1 MKNMSVLITGTGLY
15 TPSQVISNDELV
27 ESYNKYVDSYNL
39 ENDEAIKSGDL
50 EALVHSDSDFIKKV
64 SGIEQRFVLDK
75 EGILDP
81 KRMRPNLKERPNEEV
96 SIQAE
101 IAIDA
106 CKQAMD
112 KAGRSSDDIDAVIC
126 GCANLQRAYPAIAIE
141 VQECLNIEGYAYDMN
156 VACSSSTFAIQNAY
170 NDIQSGVAERILVV
184 NPDICT
190 GHLNFRDRDGH
201 FIFGDACTSVLL
213 EKNTGNPQSNA
224 FEILGTKLKTK
235 FSNNIR
241 NNFGFL
247 NKPENSDNEAPDKLF
262 IQNGRKVY
270 KDVVPM
276 VEGHI
281 KKHLEELNLQ
291 VSNISRLWLH
301 QANLNMN
308 ESISKRILGRDA
320 SDKEMPIVLNEY
332 ANTSSAGSIIA
343 FHKNNADVNKGEVGV
358 ICSFGAGYSVGSVVL
373 RKL

>member
-1 MKNMSVLITGTGLY
+1 MSVLITGSGLY
-15 TPSQVISNDELV
+15 TPKESISNEELV
-27 ESYNKYVDSYNL
+27 ASYNSYVDKYNSQNKKSINSGEL
-39 ENDEAIKSGDL
+39 EP
-50 EALVHSDSDFIKKV
+50 LVHSNSDFIKKV

-75 EGILDP
+75 DGILDP
-81 KRMRPNLKERPNEEV
+81 ERMRPNLEERSNEEI

-101 IAIDA
+101 ISIDA
-106 CKQAMD
+106 CRQALEN
-112 KAGRSSDDIDAVIC
+112 AGRSAKDIDAVIC
-126 GCANLQRAYPAIAIE
+126 GCANLQRAYPAVSIE
-141 VQECLNIEGYAYDMN
+141 IQEALGIEGYAYDMN
-156 VACSSSTFAIQNAY
+156 VACSSSTFAIQNAC

-213 EKNTGNPQSNA
+213 EKNNGNANSKA

-247 NKPENSDNEAPDKLF
+247 NKPENSDSEDPDKLF

-276 VEGHI
+276 VENHI
-281 KKHLEELNLQ
+281 KTHLEDLNLG
-291 VSNISRLWLH
+291 VPDVTRLWLH

-308 ESISKRILGRDA
+308 ESISKRILGRDPIE
-320 SDKEMPIVLNEY
+320 KEMPIVLNEY

-343 FHKNNADVNKGEVGV
+343 FHKNSEDINKGEVGV

>member
-1 MKNMSVLITGTGLY
+1 MGVVITGSGLY
-15 TPSQVISNDELV
+15 TPKQSISNEELV
-27 ESYNKYVDSYNL
+27 ASYNSYVDKYNSQNDQAINSGEL
-39 ENDEAIKSGDL
+39 EP
-50 EALVHSDSDFIKKV
+50 LVHSDADFIKKV
-64 SGIEQRFVLDK
+64 SGIEQRYVLDK

-81 KRMRPNLKERPNEEV
+81 ERMRPNLKERSNEEI

-101 IAIDA
+101 ISVDA
-106 CKQAMD
+106 CRQALD
-112 KAGRSSDDIDAVIC
+112 NAGRSAKDIDAVIC
-126 GCANLQRAYPAIAIE
+126 GCANLQRAYPAVSIE
-141 VQECLNIEGYAYDMN
+141 IQEALGIVGYAYDMN
-156 VACSSSTFAIQNAY
+156 VACSSSTFAIQNAC

-190 GHLNFRDRDGH
+190 GHLNFQDRDGH
-201 FIFGDACTSVLL
+201 FIFGDACTAVLL
-213 EKNTGNPQSNA
+213 EKNNGNTNSPA

-247 NKPENSDNEAPDKLF
+247 NKPENSDSEAPDKLF

-276 VEGHI
+276 VEEHI
-281 KKHLEELNLQ
+281 RIHLEELNLG
-291 VSNISRLWLH
+291 VPEVTRLWLH

-308 ESISKRILGRDA
+308 ESISKRILGRVP
-320 SDKEMPIVLNEY
+320 SEKEMPIVLNEY

-343 FHKNNADVNKGEVGV
+343 FHKTNKDINRGEIGV
-358 ICSFGAGYSVGSVVL
+358 ICSFGAGYSVGSVVV
-373 RKL
+373 RKI

>member
-1 MKNMSVLITGTGLY
+1 MGVVITGSGLY
-15 TPSQVISNDELV
+15 TPKQSISNEELV
-27 ESYNKYVDSYNL
+27 VSYNSYVDKYNSQNDQAINSGEL
-39 ENDEAIKSGDL
+39 EP
-50 EALVHSDSDFIKKV
+50 LVHSDADFIKKV
-64 SGIEQRFVLDK
+64 SGIEQRYVLDK

-81 KRMRPNLKERPNEEV
+81 ERMRPNLKERSNEEI

-101 IAIDA
+101 ISVDA
-106 CKQAMD
+106 CRQALD
-112 KAGRSSDDIDAVIC
+112 NAGRSAKDIDAVIC
-126 GCANLQRAYPAIAIE
+126 GCANLQRAYPAVSIE
-141 VQECLNIEGYAYDMN
+141 IQEALGIVGYAYDMN
-156 VACSSSTFAIQNAY
+156 VACSSSTFAIQNAC

-190 GHLNFRDRDGH
+190 GHLNFQDRDGH
-201 FIFGDACTSVLL
+201 FIFGDACTAVLL
-213 EKNTGNPQSNA
+213 EKNNGNTNSPA

-247 NKPENSDNEAPDKLF
+247 NKPENSDSEAPDKLF

-276 VEGHI
+276 VEEHI
-281 KKHLEELNLQ
+281 RIHLEELNLG
-291 VSNISRLWLH
+291 VPEVTRLWLH

-308 ESISKRILGRDA
+308 ESISKRILGRVP
-320 SDKEMPIVLNEY
+320 SEKEMPIVLNEY

-343 FHKNNADVNKGEVGV
+343 FHKNNKDINRGEIGV
-358 ICSFGAGYSVGSVVL
+358 ICSFGAGYSVGSVVV
-373 RKL
+373 RKI

>member
-1 MKNMSVLITGTGLY
+1 MGVLISGSGLY
-15 TPSQVISNDELV
+15 TPNQSISNEELV
-27 ESYNKYVDSYNL
+27 ASYNSYVDKYNL
-39 ENDEAIKSGDL
+39 ENQQSINSGEIEPL
-50 EALVHSDSDFIKKV
+50 IYSDAEFIKKV
-64 SGIEQRFVLDK
+64 SGIEKRFVLDK

-81 KRMRPNLKERPNEEV
+81 ERMRPNLKQRSNEDI

-101 IAIDA
+101 IAVDA
-106 CKQAMD
+106 CKEAM
-112 KAGRSSDDIDAVIC
+112 KSAGRSAKDIDAVIC
-126 GCANLQRAYPAIAIE
+126 GCANLQRAYPAVAIE
-141 VQECLNIEGYAYDMN
+141 IQEALNIEGYAYDMN

-190 GHLNFRDRDGH
+190 GHLNFKDRDGH
-201 FIFGDACTSVLL
+201 FIFGDACTAVLL
-213 EKNTGNPQSNA
+213 EKNNGEPYKNS

-247 NKPENSDNEAPDKLF
+247 NKPENSDAEAPDKLF

-270 KDVVPM
+270 KDVVPL
-276 VEGHI
+276 VEQHI
-281 KKHLEELNLQ
+281 KDHLEELSLE
-291 VSNISRLWLH
+291 VSGVSRLWLH

-308 ESISKRILGRDA
+308 ESIAKRVLGRKA
-320 SDKEMPIVLNEY
+320 NQKEMPIVLNEY
-332 ANTSSAGSIIA
+332 ANTSSAGSLIA
-343 FHKNNADVNKGEVGV
+343 FHKNNSDISAGEVGV

>member
-1 MKNMSVLITGTGLY
+1 MSVLITGSGLY
-15 TPSQVISNDELV
+15 TPSESISNDELV
-27 ESYNKYVDSYNL
+27 NSYNRYVDVYNL
-39 ENDEAIKSGDL
+39 ENEDAIKAGVLKSL
-50 EALVHSDSDFIKKV
+50 IHSDSDFIKKV
-64 SGIEQRFVLDK
+64 SGIEQRYVLDK

-81 KRMRPNLKERPNEEV
+81 KRMRPNLKERPDDEI

-101 IAIDA
+101 IAVDA
-106 CKQAMD
+106 CKQALEN
-112 KAGRSSDDIDAVIC
+112 AGKTAGDVDAVIC

-141 VQECLNIEGYAYDMN
+141 IQESLNIEGYAYDMN

-184 NPDICT
+184 NPDICS

-213 EKNTGNPQSNA
+213 EKSDGNPQPDA

-247 NKPENSDNEAPDKLF
+247 NKPENSDDNAPDKLF

-276 VEGHI
+276 VERHI
-281 KKHLEELNLQ
+281 TDHLGELKLK
-291 VSNISRLWLH
+291 VSDVSRLWLH
-301 QANLNMN
+301 QANLGMN

-320 SDKEMPIVLNEY
+320 SEKEMPIVLNKY

-343 FHKNNADVNKGEVGV
+343 FHKHNSDINAGQVGV
-358 ICSFGAGYSVGSVVL
+358 ICSFGAGYSVGSVIL

>member
-1 MKNMSVLITGTGLY
+1 MSVLVTGSGLY
-15 TPSQVISNDELV
+15 TPSQSISNDELV
-27 ESYNKYVDSYNL
+27 DSYNAYVDIYNF
-39 ENDEAIKSGDL
+39 ENDEAINSGEL
-50 EALVHSDSDFIKKV
+50 KALVHSDSDFIKKV

-81 KRMRPNLKERPNEEV
+81 KRMRPSLKERSNEEI

-101 IAIDA
+101 IAVDA

-112 KAGRSSDDIDAVIC
+112 MAGRSADDIDAVIC

-141 VQECLNIEGYAYDMN
+141 IQESLNIEGYAYDMN

-201 FIFGDACTSVLL
+201 FIFGDACTAVLL
-213 EKNTGNPQSNA
+213 EKDIGNPQPNA

-247 NKPENSDNEAPDKLF
+247 NKPEDSDSEAPDKLF

-281 KKHLEELNLQ
+281 KTHLEELSIG
-291 VSNISRLWLH
+291 VSDVSRLWLH

-308 ESISKRILGRDA
+308 ESISKRILGREA
-320 SDKEMPIVLNEY
+320 SEKEMPIVLNEY

-343 FHKNNADVNKGEVGV
+343 FHKNNYDINKGEVGV